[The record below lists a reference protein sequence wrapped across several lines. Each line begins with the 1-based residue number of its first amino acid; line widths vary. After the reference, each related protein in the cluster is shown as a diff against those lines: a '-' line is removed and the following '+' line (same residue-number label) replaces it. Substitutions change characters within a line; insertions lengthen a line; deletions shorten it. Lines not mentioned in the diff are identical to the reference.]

1 MKRMILSVIATGV
14 LVVAGVSV
22 AGAAPASAKYRLGVG
37 EQKAA
42 MFESPAWQSLS
53 LRRVRYL
60 VPWDY
65 AKHRDQRDEVDHY
78 MTRARAA
85 RQDVLVTFTA
95 RRGCFSAAAR
105 YSTGKVCR
113 APSASAYRKAFRAF
127 DAKFPWV
134 RTYSAWNEINHPSQ
148 PTFKSPRKAA
158 GYYNVLRTQAR
169 TGKFRVMAADV
180 LDTSNM
186 SRYLKRFRRYAKGSP
201 RLWGLHNYGDV
212 NRRRTN
218 FTKTMLRTVP
228 GEVWL
233 TETGGIVKLLPS
245 FKRSPSRAAARTQ
258 GMFRLTDKYD
268 TRRRGMRSKITR
280 LYVYAWFGEPSTAR
294 FDAGLVNADGSP
306 RKALSVFRKNAH

>member
-1 MKRMILSVIATGV
+1 MTRFVLSVVAAGV
-14 LVVAGVSV
+14 LVLAGLSV
-22 AGAAPASAKYRLGVG
+22 VGAAPASAKYRVGVG

-42 MFESPAWQSLS
+42 MFDSPAWQSLG

-65 AKHRDQRDEVDHY
+65 AKHPAQRAEVEHY
-78 MTRARAA
+78 MARARAA

-95 RRGCFSAAAR
+95 RRGCYSAAGR
-105 YSTGKVCR
+105 YSAMKACR

-127 DAKFPWV
+127 DSEFPWV
-134 RTYSAWNEINHPSQ
+134 KTYSAWNEINHRSQ

-169 TGKFRVMAADV
+169 RGKFRVMAADI

-186 SRYLKRFRRYAKGSP
+186 SRYLTRFRRYAKGSP

-212 NRRRTN
+212 NRRRTKS
-218 FTKTMLRTVP
+218 TKAMLRTVP

-233 TETGGIVKLLPS
+233 TETGGIVQLLPS
-245 FKRSPSRAAARTQ
+245 FKRSPSRAAARTK
-258 GMFRLTDKYD
+258 GMFRLADTYD

-280 LYVYAWFGEPSTAR
+280 LYVYAWFGETPTAR
-294 FDAGLVNADGSP
+294 FDAGLTNADGSP
-306 RKALSVFRKNAH
+306 RKALAVFRKNAR

>member
-1 MKRMILSVIATGV
+1 MNRIVLSVVAAGM
-14 LVVAGVSV
+14 LVVAGLSLVGV
-22 AGAAPASAKYRLGVG
+22 APASAKYRVGVG

-42 MFESPAWQSLS
+42 MFDSPAWQSLS
-53 LRRVRYL
+53 LKRVRYL

-65 AKHRDQRDEVDHY
+65 AKHRGQRDEVDHY
-78 MTRARAA
+78 MARARAA

-95 RRGCFSAAAR
+95 RRGCFSAAGR
-105 YSTGKVCR
+105 YSTRKACR

-134 RTYSAWNEINHPSQ
+134 KTYSAWNEINHPSQ
-148 PTFKSPRKAA
+148 PTFKSPRTAA

-169 TGKFRVMAADV
+169 KGKFRVMAADM

-212 NRRRTN
+212 NRRRTT
-218 FTKTMLRTVP
+218 FTKAMLRTVP

-245 FKRSPSRAAARTQ
+245 FRRSPSRAAARTK
-258 GMFRLTDKYD
+258 GLFRLANTYD

-280 LYVYAWFGEPSTAR
+280 LYVYAWFGEPASAR

-306 RKALSVFRKNAH
+306 RRALSVFRKNAQ